1 MSTSEHAANA
11 LPASGEHLVVV
22 VAHPDDES
30 FGCGSLIALAVA
42 TGASVTVICATRGE
56 AGERA
61 TDPASDHLPLGVVRE
76 RELRAAGQVL
86 GVGSI
91 ELLDLADSGFDG
103 LLPINALCGVAVDQ
117 LAAELESHFDRLA
130 ADVILILDGSDGHR
144 DHRHVRSAVEQVIAR
159 SRRRLR
165 LVQACISN
173 SLMRRWVAEMG
184 ELNPD
189 AAYLELDVDSL
200 GRPEGELTPIDVS
213 SYLDVRQA
221 AIACHRSQHSPF
233 DGLSPD
239 LRHAFLST
247 DFITVLDE
255 AMV

>member
-1 MSTSEHAANA
+1 MTTSESGSNA
-11 LPASGEHLVVV
+11 LATAGEQLVVV

-42 TGASVTVICATRGE
+42 AGATVSVICATRGE
-56 AGERA
+56 AGERLADAA
-61 TDPASDHLPLGVVRE
+61 TNHLPLGEVRE
-76 RELRAAGQVL
+76 RELRSAGQVL
-86 GVGSI
+86 GVTSI
-91 ELLDLADSGFDG
+91 DLLDLGDSGFDG
-103 LLPINALCGVAVDQ
+103 TLSANALCGVGLDD
-117 LAAELESHFDRLA
+117 LADMLEARLNRLDP
-130 ADVILILDGSDGHR
+130 DVILILDGSDGHR

-159 SRRRLR
+159 NGARQR
-165 LVQACISN
+165 LVQASIAN
-173 SLMRRWVAEMG
+173 SLMRRWVAEIR

-200 GRPEGELTPIDVS
+200 GRPEDELTPIDVS

-247 DFITVLDE
+247 DFIAATP
-255 AMV
+255 